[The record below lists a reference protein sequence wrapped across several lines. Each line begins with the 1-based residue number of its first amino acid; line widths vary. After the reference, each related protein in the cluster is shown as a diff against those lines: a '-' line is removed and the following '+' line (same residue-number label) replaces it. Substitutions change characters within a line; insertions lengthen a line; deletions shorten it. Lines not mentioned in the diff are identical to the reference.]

1 MAQSKAETVDEYL
14 QELPDDRKETI
25 AAVRELI
32 LENLPD
38 GYQETMNWGMIN
50 YEIPLERYPDT
61 YNDQPL
67 GYLALAAQKNYN
79 ALYIL
84 SVYQDKELYEWFKN
98 QFKKA
103 GKKFDMGKSCLRFK
117 SIDDLVLD
125 AIKKIV
131 AHQTP
136 DEFIE
141 AYEESRNK

>member
-1 MAQSKAETVDEYL
+1 MAQSKAATVDEYL
-14 QELPDDRKETI
+14 QELPENRRETI
-25 AAVRELI
+25 SEVRDLI
-32 LENLPD
+32 LEHIPD
-38 GYQETMNWGMIN
+38 GYRETMNWGMIN

-67 GYLALAAQKNYN
+67 RYLALAAQKNYN
-79 ALYIL
+79 ALYIM
-84 SVYQDKELYEWFKN
+84 SVYQDKELYSWLKN
-98 QFKKA
+98 QFKEA

-117 SIDDLVLD
+117 STDDLEMD

-141 AYEESRNK
+141 SYEASRKK